1 MSTDFFSSLVQRYD
15 ELKLALLHAQT
26 FDPQHFGFPPVYYEI
41 MESDQQRVGAYARA
55 FAQLD
60 LSGKVVCEAGVGRL
74 ALTELYL
81 PYVDKAYLIETNP
94 QLFPYIEAMVE
105 KKGWSDRVELLF
117 TDAREVQLPEAVDLV
132 IGEMMSIFCANEF
145 QVQVFQHLRQY
156 LNAKGQLIPGKI
168 INLAQL
174 ARVDFPEKVDHYPI
188 NFTRHW
194 PELLSSEVSVNTID
208 LYAVQ
213 DEPVQFRTPVIPLLS
228 GEVNALLL
236 RSYVELLPGVNFTGT
251 DSLMPPTVFRLATP
265 KTVTAGRSYLLEGRF
280 KYGTSLDEAVMQLV
294 E

>member
-26 FDPQHFGFPPVYYEI
+26 FNPQHFGFPPVYYEI

-55 FAQLD
+55 FAQLAF
-60 LSGKVVCEAGVGRL
+60 SGKVICEAGVGRL

-81 PYVDKAYLIETNP
+81 PYVKKAYLIETNP
-94 QLFPYIEAMVE
+94 QLFPYIEATVA
-105 KKGWSDRVELLF
+105 KKGWSDKVELLF
-117 TDAREVQLPEAVDLV
+117 TDAREVQLPEPVDFV

-145 QVQVFQHLRQY
+145 QVQVFKHLRQY
-156 LNAKGQLIPGKI
+156 LNTKGQLIPGKI

-174 ARVDFPEKVDHYPI
+174 ARVDFPEGVDHYPI
-188 NFTRHW
+188 NFARHW
-194 PELLSSEVSVNTID
+194 PELLSSEVAVNTID
-208 LYAVQ
+208 LYTAE
-213 DEPVQFRTPVIPLLS
+213 DEIVQFRTPVAALLS

-251 DSLMPPTVFRLATP
+251 DSLMPPTVIRLARP
-265 KTVTAGRSYLLEGRF
+265 KSVTAGHSYLLEGRF
-280 KYGTSLDEAVMQLV
+280 QYGTSLNEAVMELI